1 MKWTRWALLILMPS
15 IAGGCATATGDF
27 CDVARPLRPS
37 VQDTVTLETVAQ
49 VVAHNRYGREHCGW
63 TP

>member
-1 MKWTRWALLILMPS
+1 MPS